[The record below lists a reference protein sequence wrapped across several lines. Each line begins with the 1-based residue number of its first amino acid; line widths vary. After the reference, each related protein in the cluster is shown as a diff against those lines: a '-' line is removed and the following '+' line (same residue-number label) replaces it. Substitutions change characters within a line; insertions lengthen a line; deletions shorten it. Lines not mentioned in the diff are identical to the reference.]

1 MIVSLVSTTYSVRD
15 SRIQSQETSA
25 EFKKYKDE
33 IRITMDSIKE
43 KEQCVL
49 EELNR
54 VENKEDTLNDNI
66 RNQKRKS
73 KTK

>member
-1 MIVSLVSTTYSVRD
+1 
-15 SRIQSQETSA
+15 
-25 EFKKYKDE
+25 
-33 IRITMDSIKE
+33 MDSIKE

-54 VENKEDTLNDNI
+54 VENKVDTLNDNI